1 MMPRKFVEKYG
12 KSLPKETCL
21 KTPNGGKWK
30 LNLVKSDGK
39 VWFEKGWKE
48 FAEHHSLAHG
58 HLLLFRYEKPSNFE
72 VHIFEKSALETNYPT
87 KRVEDKKISID
98 QGNESL
104 NGENCRAA
112 QKRKANSFEFGS
124 SSCVKVGKSQKKSR
138 GKKKKTDFTSSMS
151 HESFT
156 SMCLIMFQFSRH
168 FMLSLDH
175 EICA

>member
-1 MMPRKFVEKYG
+1 VEKYG
-12 KSLPKETCL
+12 EGLSNAIYL
-21 KTPNGGKWK
+21 KTPNGAKWK

-39 VWFEKGWKE
+39 IWFEKGWKE

-112 QKRKANSFEFGS
+112 QKRKVNSFELHQPREIGS
-124 SSCVKVGKSQKKSR
+124 SSCFRVGKLQKVASLHH
-138 GKKKKTDFTSSMS
+138 TDR
-151 HESFT
+151 ESKGIRLWLHCVIKV
-156 SMCLIMFQFSRH
+156 SEMNMKD
-168 FMLSLDH
+168 DH
-175 EICA
+175 DS